1 MPTITNPGVLKALVQ
16 AYIVNDRDKGK
27 AMQEVGY
34 AKNTATTG
42 NCSKLFARA
51 DVKAELRR
59 QEVEL
64 LEKNGYSVQEYQQ
77 DLKDDRALARMLK
90 QPSAAVSAT
99 VAMGRSM
106 GHDKDNGIGTDTSV
120 KYTEQEL
127 KDARQVLYACEELKK
142 ERIEPKLKTGECA

>member
-1 MPTITNPGVLKALVQ
+1 MPTITNPGVIPALVT
-16 AYIVNDRDKGK
+16 AYIVSDRDKGK
-27 AMQEVGY
+27 AASSIGY
-34 AKNTATTG
+34 SDSYIRNGDCAK
-42 NCSKLFARA
+42 LWDRD

-142 ERIEPKLKTGECA
+142 ERIELKLRTGA